1 MIIHSAWTKEKN
13 SPTPQL
19 TEEKG
24 APLMAKEVL
33 IPLKQIKEARER
45 IAAAIT
51 RTPCVYSLPL
61 SRKTGKDVFLKLECL
76 QVTQAFKARGNANK
90 LALMSHE
97 EREKGV
103 ITASSGNHGL
113 GLSLA
118 AKRHGVNSVIVVPEV
133 APANKIEKIKENGAE
148 VIIKGKTYDDA
159 VTYAHTLSEEKG
171 LVYISSFDDPD
182 IIAGNGSVG
191 LEILEDVPDVK
202 LIICPI
208 GGGGGISGISLAV
221 KQINPDIHVVGVEAE
236 KAPSMLRSIEA
247 GEITELT
254 SASTFADGIAVRKPG
269 KLNFEIVQSWV
280 DKILIVSEEEMEK
293 AVVILAKEA
302 KIVAE
307 GAGAASVAALLT
319 GMVNSEFDKI
329 VCIISGGNIDL
340 HLFKRILEK
349 SFSR

>member
-1 MIIHSAWTKEKN
+1 MSKQVI
-13 SPTPQL
+13 
-19 TEEKG
+19 
-24 APLMAKEVL
+24 

-45 IAAAIT
+45 ITAAVT

-61 SRKTGKDVFLKLECL
+61 SRKTGKDIFLKLECL

-90 LALMSHE
+90 LALMGHE
-97 EREKGV
+97 ERKKGV

-118 AKRHGVNSVIVVPEV
+118 SKQHGVKSVIVVPEV
-133 APANKIEKIKENGAE
+133 APANKIEKITENGAE

-159 VTYAHTLSEEKG
+159 VIYAQTVSKEKG

-182 IIAGNGSVG
+182 IIAGNGSMG
-191 LEILEDVPDVK
+191 LEIIEDVPDVK

-208 GGGGGISGISLAV
+208 GGGGAISGISLAV
-221 KQINPDIHVVGVEAE
+221 KQVNPDIHVVGVEAE

-247 GEITELT
+247 GEIRELT
-254 SASTFADGIAVRKPG
+254 SADTFADGIAVRKPG

-293 AVVILAKEA
+293 AIVILAKEA
-302 KIVAE
+302 KIVTE
-307 GAGAASVAALLT
+307 GAGAASVAALLA
-319 GMVNSEFDKI
+319 GVVNLKFDKI

-340 HLFKRILEK
+340 HLFRCILEK
-349 SFSR
+349 SFNK

>member
-1 MIIHSAWTKEKN
+1 MS
-13 SPTPQL
+13 
-19 TEEKG
+19 
-24 APLMAKEVL
+24 KEV
-33 IPLKQIKEARER
+33 PVTLKQIKEACER
-45 IAAAIT
+45 IAGAIT

-61 SRKTGKDVFLKLECL
+61 SRMTGKDVFLKLECL
-76 QVTQAFKARGNANK
+76 QLTQAFKARGNANK

-118 AKRHGVNSVIVVPEV
+118 SRRHGLKAVIVVPEV

-159 VTYAHTLSEEKG
+159 VIYAQTVSKEKG
-171 LVYISSFDDPD
+171 LIYISSFDDPD
-182 IIAGNGSVG
+182 IIAGNGSMG

-208 GGGGGISGISLAV
+208 GGGGGIAGISLAV
-221 KQINPDIHVVGVEAE
+221 KQVNPDIHVVGVEAE

-247 GEITELT
+247 GEIRELT
-254 SASTFADGIAVRKPG
+254 SANTFADGIAVRKPG
-269 KLNFEIVQSWV
+269 KLNFEIVQSWI
-280 DKILIVSEEEMEK
+280 DKIVTVSEEEMEK
-293 AVVILAKEA
+293 AVIILAKEA

-307 GAGAASVAALLT
+307 GAGAASVAALMA
-319 GMVNSEFDKI
+319 GRVNSEFEKI

-340 HLFKRILEK
+340 NLFKRILGE
-349 SFSR
+349 SFNK